1 MKYIRFLFAPF
12 ALVYGLIMT
21 IRNILFASGFLERK
35 QYKTPTVGV
44 GNLSMGGTGKSVVI
58 DYLINTLKRKYKTAT
73 LSRGYGRS
81 SKGFVLATSNATA
94 ENIGDESFQFY
105 KKHPEIT
112 VSVSEKRS
120 IGFEALEQLPQK
132 SEVILLDD
140 VLQHRWVK
148 ADFMILTT
156 SYDKPFFKDFLFPVG
171 SLRETR
177 NGVNRADL
185 ILITR
190 SPSDLTQNDKL
201 LFLTNIKLNKNL
213 PVFFTSISYAEHLI
227 GAGASMPLKSF
238 NNEVFVLV
246 TGIADPSHLLD
257 YLNKSGHSFEHMRF
271 NDHHNFSSAD
281 CNTISEKAAG
291 KRILTTE
298 KDFGRL
304 APKLDTDQ
312 LFYLEISL
320 AFSNKKEE
328 KEFNA
333 VIESAI
339 KSS

>member
-1 MKYIRFLFAPF
+1 MKYIRFILAPF

-21 IRNILFASGFLERK
+21 IMNFLFASGLLEARH
-35 QYKTPTVGV
+35 YKTPTVGV

-58 DYLINTLKRKYKTAT
+58 DYLIKTLKHKYKTAT

-81 SKGFVLATSNATA
+81 SNGFVLATSNATV
-94 ENIGDESFQFY
+94 ENIGDEPFQFY

-120 IGFEALEQLPQK
+120 LGLEALEQLPQK

-148 ADFMILTT
+148 PNFMILTT
-156 SYDKPFFKDFLFPVG
+156 SYEKPFFKDFLFPVG

-177 NGVNRADL
+177 NGVIRADL
-185 ILITR
+185 ILITN
-190 SPSDLTQNDKL
+190 SPKGLTTNEKL
-201 LFLTNIKLNKNL
+201 RFLTNIKLNKNS
-213 PVFFTSISYAEHLI
+213 PVFFTSISYSEHFK
-227 GAGASMPLKSF
+227 GVDVTMRLKSINKEAF
-238 NNEVFVLV
+238 ILV
-246 TGIADPSHLLD
+246 TGIADPSHLSA
-257 YLNKSGHSFEHMRF
+257 YLNISGHSFEHIKF
-271 NDHHNFSSAD
+271 NDHHNFTSTD
-281 CNTISEKAAG
+281 CIVILKKAAG

-304 APKLDTDQ
+304 APKLDYDQ

-320 AFSNKKEE
+320 TFSNEKEE
-328 KEFNA
+328 KEFDTI
-333 VIESAI
+333 IEKSI
-339 KSS
+339 KSG

>member
-1 MKYIRFLFAPF
+1 MKYIRFILAPF

-21 IRNILFASGFLERK
+21 IRNFLFASGLLEARH
-35 QYKTPTVGV
+35 YKTPTVGV

-58 DYLINTLKRKYKTAT
+58 DYLIKTLKHKYKTAT

-81 SKGFVLATSNATA
+81 SNGFVLATSNATV
-94 ENIGDESFQFY
+94 ENIGDEPFQFY

-120 IGFEALEQLPQK
+120 LGLEALEQLPQK

-148 ADFMILTT
+148 PNFMILTT
-156 SYDKPFFKDFLFPVG
+156 SYEKPFFKDFLFPVG

-177 NGVNRADL
+177 NGVIRANL
-185 ILITR
+185 ILITN
-190 SPSDLTQNDKL
+190 SPKGLTANEKL
-201 LFLTNIKLNKNL
+201 RFLTNIKLNKNL

-320 AFSNKKEE
+320 AFSSKKEE

-333 VIESAI
+333 IIESAI
-339 KSS
+339 KLS

>member
-1 MKYIRFLFAPF
+1 MKYLRFLLAPF
-12 ALVYGLIMT
+12 ALVYGLIMS

-35 QYKTPTVGV
+35 QYKTPTFGV

-58 DYLINTLKRKYKTAT
+58 DYLINTLKRKYKTGT

-94 ENIGDESFQFY
+94 ENIGDEPFQFY

-120 IGFEALEQLPQK
+120 TGLEAMEQLPQK

-156 SYDKPFFKDFLFPVG
+156 SYEKPFFKDFLFPVG

-185 ILITR
+185 ILITL
-190 SPSDLTQNDKL
+190 SPLDLTQNDKL
-201 LFLTNIKLNKNL
+201 RFLTNIKLNKNL
-213 PVFFTSISYAEHLI
+213 PVFFTSISYNEHLK
-227 GAGASMPLKSF
+227 GAGASMPLKSL
-238 NNEVFVLV
+238 NKEVFVLV

-257 YLNKSGHSFEHMRF
+257 YLNKGGHSFEHMRF
-271 NDHHNFSSAD
+271 NDHHKFSSAD
-281 CNTISEKAAG
+281 CNSILEKAAG
-291 KRILTTE
+291 KHVLTTE

-304 APKLDTDQ
+304 ASKLDSDQ

-320 AFSNKKEE
+320 AFSSKKEE

-333 VIESAI
+333 IIESAI
-339 KSS
+339 KLS

>member
-1 MKYIRFLFAPF
+1 MKYFRFLLAPF
-12 ALVYGLIMT
+12 ALVYGLIMI
-21 IRNILFASGFLERK
+21 IRNILFASGLLEIK
-35 QYKTPTVGV
+35 QYNTPTVGV

-73 LSRGYGRS
+73 LSRGFGRS

-94 ENIGDESFQFY
+94 ENIGDEPFQFY
-105 KKHPEIT
+105 KKHSEIT

-120 IGFEALEQLPQK
+120 IGLEALEQLPQK

-156 SYDKPFFKDFLFPVG
+156 SYEKPFFKDFLFPLG

-190 SPSDLTQNDKL
+190 SPSDLTENDKL
-201 LFLTNIKLNKNL
+201 RFLTNIKLNKNS
-213 PVFFTSISYAEHLI
+213 PVFFTSISYAEQLI
-227 GAGASMPLKSF
+227 GAKVSILLKSLDK
-238 NNEVFVLV
+238 EAFVLV

-257 YLNKSGHSFEHMRF
+257 YLNKNGHSFEHMKF

-281 CNTISEKAAG
+281 CNSILEKAAG

-304 APKLDTDQ
+304 APKLDSDQ

-320 AFSNKKEE
+320 AFSNQKEE

-339 KSS
+339 KPS

>member
-1 MKYIRFLFAPF
+1 MS
-12 ALVYGLIMT
+12 

-35 QYKTPTVGV
+35 QYKTPTFGV

-58 DYLINTLKRKYKTAT
+58 DYLINTLKRKYKTGT

-94 ENIGDESFQFY
+94 ENIGDEPFQFY

-120 IGFEALEQLPQK
+120 IGLEAMEQLPQK

-156 SYDKPFFKDFLFPVG
+156 SYEKPFFKDFLFPVG

-185 ILITR
+185 ILITL
-190 SPSDLTQNDKL
+190 SPLDLTQNDKL
-201 LFLTNIKLNKNL
+201 RFLTNIKLNKNL
-213 PVFFTSISYAEHLI
+213 PVFFTSISYNEHLK
-227 GAGASMPLKSF
+227 GAGASMPLKSL
-238 NNEVFVLV
+238 NKEVFVLV

-257 YLNKSGHSFEHMRF
+257 YLNKGGHSFEHMRF
-271 NDHHNFSSAD
+271 NDHHKFSSAD
-281 CNTISEKAAG
+281 CNSILEKAAG
-291 KRILTTE
+291 KHVLTTE

-304 APKLDTDQ
+304 ASKLDSDQ

-320 AFSNKKEE
+320 AFSSKKEE

-333 VIESAI
+333 IIESAI
-339 KSS
+339 KLS